1 MGSKKNRCYTI
12 LTAIYFSATYLRVSL
27 INVVEFL
34 YLINS
39 KSLHEKHARQALENS
54 NGMNFKRDTNRA
66 HLLSNPSLLSVYA
79 SLLPQDIQLQAHE
92 IKKTDQINVVE
103 GNPPTSVSTLP
114 EIEKK
119 QDVLKA
125 SETVC
130 NLSRRHNRRSSL
142 ASKDYSNNQSL

>member
-1 MGSKKNRCYTI
+1 MKIGLEKNRCYTI
-12 LTAIYFSATYLRVSL
+12 LTAIYFSAMYLRVSL

-39 KSLHEKHARQALENS
+39 KSLHEKHARQTLENS
-54 NGMNFKRDTNRA
+54 NGMKFKRDTNRA

-119 QDVLKA
+119 TRCSK
-125 SETVC
+125 
-130 NLSRRHNRRSSL
+130 SL
-142 ASKDYSNNQSL
+142 

>member
-1 MGSKKNRCYTI
+1 M
-12 LTAIYFSATYLRVSL
+12 YLRVSL

-39 KSLHEKHARQALENS
+39 KSLHEKHARQTLENS
-54 NGMNFKRDTNRA
+54 NGMKFKRDTNRA

-119 QDVLKA
+119 TRCSK
-125 SETVC
+125 
-130 NLSRRHNRRSSL
+130 SL
-142 ASKDYSNNQSL
+142 